1 MKSFVYLLNAGFREF
16 VRDRTA
22 VFFTLV
28 FPIMFILVFGL
39 FFGSQDDTGAYPV
52 GVVLEDEDDQ
62 AALGFFCMFE
72 MADRED
78 EGEPAISADDLELCA
93 PWFEQAQATGLPATG
108 GLFETHAASESGENP
123 GPTPRLPLYILRG
136 SLDEE
141 LENLQNADRRA
152 VIVFPAGFGTQVE
165 QRLSGGEVMANVEVY
180 YDASQTT
187 TAQIVNQVITSLLD
201 FYDRQLSGSAPLIET
216 EFKSTTAEGFNFMDF
231 FVPGVVAMSLMQL
244 GIFGSLTMV
253 SLRERKILK
262 RLGATPLPR
271 RTLVLSQVVLR
282 LIIAVVQTFII
293 LTVGRLA
300 FGVQIGN
307 QVVLMVAFILLG
319 GLSFVAMGYLVA
331 SFARTEAAG
340 QAIVQVI
347 QFPMMFLSGIF
358 WPIEFAP
365 DWLEPVIKVM
375 PLTYLGDALRQV
387 MVEGSSKLFPLP
399 VDAAV
404 LTGWLLVSLFVAF
417 RFFRW
422 E

>member
-1 MKSFVYLLNAGFREF
+1 MKSFNHLLMAGFREF
-16 VRDRTA
+16 ARDRTA
-22 VFFTLV
+22 VFFTLI
-28 FPIMFILVFGL
+28 FPIMFLMIFGL
-39 FFGSQDDTGAYPV
+39 FFGQEGDASAYPV
-52 GVVLEDEDDQ
+52 GVVLKDENDL
-62 AALGFFCMFE
+62 AALGFFCTFE

-78 EGEPAISADDLELCA
+78 EGEPAISSDDLRLCA
-93 PWFEQAQATGLPATG
+93 PWFEQAQASGSMNASGMPDAT
-108 GLFETHAASESGENP
+108 EMPE
-123 GPTPRLPLYILRG
+123 LPLYIHRG
-136 SLDEE
+136 SLEEE
-141 LENLQNADRRA
+141 LDELSNADRRA
-152 VIVFPAGFGTQVE
+152 VIVFPAGFGAQVDH
-165 QRLSGGEVMANVEVY
+165 RSGGGDVMAHVEVH

-187 TAQIVNQVITSLLD
+187 SSQIIVQIISSLLD
-201 FYDRQLSGSAPLIET
+201 VYDRQLSGSVPLIQAD
-216 EFKSTTAEGFNFMDF
+216 FQSTTAEGFKIMDF

-282 LIIAVVQTFII
+282 LLISVVQAFII
-293 LTVGRLA
+293 LTVGRLV
-300 FGVQIGN
+300 FDVQIGN
-307 QVVLMVAFILLG
+307 QMLLMLFFILLG
-319 GLSFVAMGYLVA
+319 GLAFVAMGYLVA

-358 WPIEFAP
+358 WPLEFAP

-399 VDAAV
+399 MDAAV
-404 LTGWLLVSLFVAF
+404 LMGWLLVSLFVAF